1 MSHNKGNFSISKT
14 KMTEKQIKV
23 AEDLERKFFGL
34 LPQQNWE
41 NIEVNRYRRDMNDS
55 DLKQNTDI

>member
-1 MSHNKGNFSISKT
+1 
-14 KMTEKQIKV
+14 MTEKQIKV

-41 NIEVNRYRRDMNDS
+41 NIEVNRYWRDMNDS